1 MKPKSASIT
10 GRSKTNTV
18 SILSG
23 RSTLRKEDETDGSMK
38 KKPRAGG
45 VALHGSR
52 FVRKWICKDLGAF
65 HMEIMSFVT
74 IIELQTASKSDLKTR
89 ASVQVEL

>member
-1 MKPKSASIT
+1 MKPRPASVA

-23 RSTLRKEDETDGSMK
+23 RPTLKKEDETDGSMK

-45 VALHGSR
+45 VPLRGSR
-52 FVRKWICKDLGAF
+52 FVRKWIYKDLGAF
-65 HMEIMSFVT
+65 HMEIMSFVD

>member
-1 MKPKSASIT
+1 MKPRPASVK

-18 SILSG
+18 NILSG
-23 RSTLRKEDETDGSMK
+23 RPTLRKEDETDGSMK
-38 KKPRAGG
+38 KPRAGG
-45 VALHGSR
+45 VAPHGSR

-65 HMEIMSFVT
+65 HMEIMLFVD
-74 IIELQTASKSDLKTR
+74 IIELQTASKLDLKTR